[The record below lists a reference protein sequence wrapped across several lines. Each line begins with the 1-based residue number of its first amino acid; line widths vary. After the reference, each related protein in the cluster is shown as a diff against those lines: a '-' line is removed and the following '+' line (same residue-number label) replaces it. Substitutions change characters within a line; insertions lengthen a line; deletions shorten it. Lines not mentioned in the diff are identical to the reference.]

1 MVFNGMYLI
10 HLCVLFRFQLL
21 NCALVVK
28 LDWEIWCHTQNPPK
42 MRASNIQTPN
52 PKKQKPKKGQ
62 TQIYFNCKHNNTSI
76 IIQYSIMKQQER
88 IHLPAFIAVLHIAL
102 RIILANRAPITDCD
116 EVFNYWE
123 PLHFIHYGYGMQTW
137 EYAPQ
142 YALRTYAYLLPLS
155 IISRSLHILL
165 GILPPFGISLLSKS
179 LCPLGLGTAAAA
191 VAIGAGGQA
200 QAQVQ
205 KVLLFQ
211 LLRATIACGTAISE
225 LRLVNALPSRSLAL
239 STWMALVTSTGM
251 FHTAPAYLPS
261 TTVMVCYMHSIA
273 EQLDFYYDK
282 NTTCTR
288 SASTIYSLDRAII
301 WGLVCCL
308 MTGWPFCAVLFV
320 PLGFQAVHHAYV
332 NANVNANDNAGG
344 QKQKQKQNE
353 RTVGLS
359 TRIRIGAVVKLL
371 LRVVGYCIIIQSFV
385 TAVDYHYY
393 GKVISPTWNI
403 FVYNTGLGGDGINR
417 DELYGVDDCMYY
429 IKNLILNWN
438 GVAVMGMCAIPVLLG
453 SMMFSNSNASASWRA
468 SANASVSAQKKDGC
482 VYSYSKGNMV
492 VILLPA
498 VLWIGI
504 VFSRPH
510 KEERFLFPV
519 YPLIAIG
526 ASVCLDQVMEL
537 TNIHNFFAGKLRS
550 GAGAGDDNTDVGT
563 GTCRIKVGLAL
574 MALLPCAMI
583 SISRSMLLVDGYT
596 APLKLYS
603 DLYRVMNDSHANT
616 NQGMGDGTHATP
628 TLVCTGGEWYRF
640 PSSYY
645 LPPDTSL
652 AFLKS
657 SFDGQLP
664 QPFTEFGSKEESLAL
679 QGRFNDLNEE
689 EMDRYVDVSEC
700 SFVIELV
707 GEDISTR
714 TRNENENDVSE
725 VVKYMKD
732 DENDWRLIAQ
742 YDFLDVEKTSSL
754 HRILYLPVIRKA
766 SYKQYSL
773 FQRGEKKEEAL

>member
-1 MVFNGMYLI
+1 
-10 HLCVLFRFQLL
+10 
-21 NCALVVK
+21 
-28 LDWEIWCHTQNPPK
+28 
-42 MRASNIQTPN
+42 
-52 PKKQKPKKGQ
+52 
-62 TQIYFNCKHNNTSI
+62 
-76 IIQYSIMKQQER
+76 MKQQER
-88 IHLPAFIAVLHIAL
+88 FIPVFLAVIHIAL
-102 RIILANRAPITDCD
+102 RITLANRAPITDCD

-123 PLHFIHYGYGMQTW
+123 PLHFIQYGNGMQTW

-155 IISRSLHILL
+155 IISKCLRIFL
-165 GILPPFGISLLSKS
+165 GILPPFCISLLSKS
-179 LCPLGLGTAAAA
+179 LNPLTVGRTTA
-191 VAIGAGGQA
+191 VAIGGG
-200 QAQVQ
+200 VGHGHGQ

-211 LLRATIACGTAISE
+211 LLRATLACCTAISE
-225 LRLVNALPSRSLAL
+225 LRLVNALPSRMLAL

-251 FHTAPAYLPS
+251 FHTAPAFLPS

-273 EQLDFYYDK
+273 EQLDCYYEK
-282 NTTCTR
+282 SATIT
-288 SASTIYSLDRAII
+288 ASTMYLLDRAII

-320 PLGFQAVHHAYV
+320 PLGLKAVHHAYV
-332 NANVNANDNAGG
+332 NAKVDAIANAGG
-344 QKQKQKQNE
+344 QKQKQNE
-353 RTVGLS
+353 RKDGASTV
-359 TRIRIGAVVKLL
+359 IRIGAVVKLL

-385 TAVDYHYY
+385 TAVDYVYY

-403 FVYNTGLGGDGINR
+403 FVYNTGWGGDGINR

-438 GVAVMGMCAIPVLLG
+438 GVAVMGVCAIPVLLG
-453 SMMFSNSNASASWRA
+453 RMIFSNVNTNATSSSSAS
-468 SANASVSAQKKDGC
+468 SSTQKKDSC
-482 VYSYSKGNMV
+482 VCEYSKGNMV

-498 VLWIGI
+498 FLWIGI

-510 KEERFLFPV
+510 KEERFLFPI

-526 ASVCLDQVMEL
+526 ASVCLDQVMVL
-537 TNIHNFFAGKLRS
+537 TGIQKFFAGKFWK
-550 GAGAGDDNTDVGT
+550 GAGGGDTDTNFGE
-563 GTCRIKVGLAL
+563 CRIKVGLAF

-596 APLKLYS
+596 APLKLYN
-603 DLYRVMNDSHANT
+603 DLYHVMNDSNAST

-640 PSSYY
+640 PSSYH

-664 QPFTEFGSKEESLAL
+664 QPFTEYGSKDESLAL

-689 EMDRYVDVSEC
+689 AMDRYVDVSEC
-700 SFVIELV
+700 SFVVELV
-707 GEDISTR
+707 GEDTG
-714 TRNENENDVSE
+714 VSE
-725 VVKYMKD
+725 VVKYMTD
-732 DENDWRLIAQ
+732 DDNEWRLIAQ
-742 YDFLDVEKTSSL
+742 YNFLDVEKTSSL
-754 HRILYLPVIRKA
+754 HRIMYLPVIRKA

-773 FQRGEKKEEAL
+773 FQRGEKILRRTLPGCSVYTSLRCSVCTSYTDSTCR